1 MQLTGELERERAA
14 GRAARREA
22 EEARAQARAAEQ
34 RLATE
39 EAQARALRERMAA
52 ATAARLTAAAA
63 RLAGRLAAA
72 GWPAVGATALFVPVE
87 TGDAQA
93 AQARLARARIWT
105 RAFPWSRGWL
115 RLGLPGAADEWARL
129 AAALTGER

>member
-52 ATAARLTAAAA
+52 ATAAREATEREASALAEEVRRLKGALDRATTASSVEVSLSA
-63 RLAGRLAAA
+63 R
-72 GWPAVGATALFVPVE
+72 VSVCSCV
-87 TGDAQA
+87 
-93 AQARLARARIWT
+93 
-105 RAFPWSRGWL
+105 
-115 RLGLPGAADEWARL
+115 
-129 AAALTGER
+129 